1 MRRSRSRVTVAAM
14 VLMLA
19 GCSGSPAATP
29 APSPTPTV
37 PATRSPS
44 PTPEPCDAAWI
55 RIQVQQMLAGRTF
68 EAHYL
73 TIDDQLTLSVW
84 LVDPEIDAA
93 ARTGLSA
100 GNRQALETG
109 LTLSYR
115 IVDEIPCVA
124 QVFENVNPMI
134 VDSHYGSWYID
145 IIPVRAFVGL
155 RSPTTADLI
164 EAVTRSGA
172 GPADGRRTM
181 PPGDQPAPSGSCTW
195 PQARRLLAAHLDP
208 EPANS
213 AAYLIVGGGIAAG
226 SRYGNPSTDV
236 AVQAQIEA
244 RQDADMDDS
253 VVMARLNLL
262 AADLGC
268 LSPPVDQLELFVVD
282 GSGRLAVYARVP
294 GALIGPDAGLLPP
307 GMVVLY
313 HYPATNQPQAQ
324 DSGSPT

>member
-1 MRRSRSRVTVAAM
+1 MRRPTTTAAIATM
-14 VLMLA
+14 ALLLA

-29 APSPTPTV
+29 SPSARVTA
-37 PATRSPS
+37 PATPSPS

-55 RIQVQQMLAGRTF
+55 RSQVQQVLAGQVF
-68 EAHYL
+68 ETHYL
-73 TIDDQLTLSVW
+73 TIDDELTLSVW

-100 GNRQALETG
+100 GNQRALETG

-155 RSPTTADLI
+155 ESPTTADLI

-226 SRYGNPSTDV
+226 SRHGNSSSDV

-244 RQDADMDDS
+244 RQNADMDDS

-268 LSPPVDQLELFVVD
+268 LSPPVDQLDLFVVD

-294 GALIGPDAGLLPP
+294 GVLIGPEAGPLPP

-313 HYPATNQPQAQ
+313 HYPATNE
-324 DSGSPT
+324 S

>member
-1 MRRSRSRVTVAAM
+1 MRRPTTTVAIAAM
-14 VLMLA
+14 AMLLA
-19 GCSGSPAATP
+19 GCSGSTAATSLP
-29 APSPTPTV
+29 APTLTA
-37 PATRSPS
+37 PATPSPS
-44 PTPEPCDAAWI
+44 PTPEPCDAHHI
-55 RIQVQQMLAGRTF
+55 RSQVQQMLAGQTF
-68 EAHYL
+68 ETHYL
-73 TIDDQLTLSVW
+73 TINDQLTLSVW
-84 LVDPEIDAA
+84 LVDPAIDAA

-100 GNRQALETG
+100 ANREALETG

-115 IVDEIPCVA
+115 IVDEIPCAA

-145 IIPVRAFVGL
+145 IIPVRAFAGL
-155 RSPTTADLI
+155 GDPTTADLI

-181 PPGDQPAPSGSCTW
+181 APGGQPAPSGSCTW
-195 PQARRLLAAHLDP
+195 PQARQLLAAHLDP

-213 AAYLIVGGGIAAG
+213 AAYLIVDGGIVASSAYG
-226 SRYGNPSTDV
+226 SPNSDV

-244 RQDADMDDS
+244 RQDADRDDS

-268 LSPPVDQLELFVVD
+268 LSPHVDQLDLFVVD

-294 GALIGPDAGLLPP
+294 GALIGPDAGPLPP

-313 HYPATNQPQAQ
+313 HYPATNQP
-324 DSGSPT
+324 